1 MPIADV
7 NAETNAMKDKSKH
20 FFVGQE
26 VSLMQMTGTFRI
38 CSLKSEVA
46 VVSDEHGF
54 ELTVPVKE
62 LVSLHGKESPPI
74 EEAFELL
81 ERVYPENGVFLLYD
95 AISAGACLYNGHSL
109 PLMYLLYEVQKNK
122 LLLLTKGLIEP
133 ESTGN
138 FFSRSSKELKHLMI
152 ACIWLPENT
161 ERIPEWCSR
170 EIRTYLQ
177 EPAVLIP
184 QHKHPVNLCLLLSS
198 EEYQSF
204 LLENSLSKLASKDSS
219 VNKQRQTNVS
229 TISIKGK
236 TSSIDLH
243 IDALTD
249 TSEKMQPHEKLTMQ
263 LSAFRKKLNE
273 CRLEKVENL
282 VVIHGVGKGT
292 LKNEILKILA
302 DEPGLRSK
310 DAPYE
315 SYGYGATMV
324 TFYS

>member
-1 MPIADV
+1 
-7 NAETNAMKDKSKH
+7 MKDKSKH

-54 ELTVPVKE
+54 EITVPVKE
-62 LVSLHGKESPPI
+62 LVGLHGKESPPQ
-74 EEAFELL
+74 EASFEAL
-81 ERVYPENGVFLLYD
+81 ERVFPENGVFLLYD
-95 AISAGACLYNGHSL
+95 EIAAGACLYNGHSL
-109 PLMYLLYEVQKNK
+109 PLMYILYEFQKNK
-122 LLLLTKGLIEP
+122 LLLLSKGLLEP
-133 ESTGN
+133 ESTGLLFN
-138 FFSRSSKELKHLMI
+138 RSSKELKHLML

-161 ERIPEWCSR
+161 DRIPEWYSR
-170 EIRTYLQ
+170 DIRTHLQ
-177 EPAVLIP
+177 EPAVLVP
-184 QHKHPVNLCLLLSS
+184 HYKHPVNLCLLLST
-198 EEYQSF
+198 ETYQSF
-204 LLENSLSKLASKDSS
+204 LLNNSLIRMEAKDSS
-219 VNKQRQTNVS
+219 NKRTQANIHS
-229 TISIKGK
+229 MDAKGK
-236 TSSIDLH
+236 SSSIDLH

-249 TSEKMQPHEKLTMQ
+249 SSEKMQPHEKLNLQ
-263 LSAFRKKLNE
+263 LSAFRKKLDE
-273 CRLEKVENL
+273 CRLHKIETL